1 MDATRAVRRSRGLGR
16 SEQDKEN
23 RGRRVA
29 LRKGVVTNKSCS
41 TRTLSTLHRRHSVDE
56 GPRGHIGR
64 RDGSKIPI
72 FKTRSRGRRLAIVG
86 KCKNVV
92 KIQNLAAS
100 PSEDELP
107 LKVPTNTPTEEG
119 APSAC
124 QISEDDMIFLMRKVT
139 FNDFFDVSMETES
152 SLISHDGYKGDIL
165 SYLKERESVVA
176 SRSASIPPT
185 VDPLHR
191 EILVDWLIDVQVHL
205 TLENA
210 TLHLAVAMVDAYLL
224 KRSISLHYLQL
235 LGLTCLFI
243 ASKYEEVYVPNLD
256 ILSMLCAECY
266 KEEEFLIMERR
277 ILRALDFN
285 LFFPTTVDF
294 LTLFLAPSEVDDER
308 LVFMC
313 NYLVDLTLSISHSEN
328 SCPSIWAAAAIF
340 LALTIRKSETRHKS
354 DNSDLLKDR
363 VDDPDDTVWGL
374 KLQTMTGYSEF
385 YLTELAKALVEKVH
399 ATKVAKYKAP
409 YRKYNIEGFQFISE
423 ELAKWCSAPVH
434 LYPIHNLFSELLQ

>member
-124 QISEDDMIFLMRKVT
+124 QISEDDMIFLMRKVN
-139 FNDFFDVSMETES
+139 FNDFFDVSMETDS
-152 SLISHDGYKGDIL
+152 SLISRDGYQAGDIL
-165 SYLKERESVVA
+165 FYLTERESVVA
-176 SRSASIPPT
+176 TRSASISPT
-185 VDPLHR
+185 VDPLHG

-205 TLENA
+205 ALQNA
-210 TLHLAVAMVDAYLL
+210 ILHLAVAVIDAYLL
-224 KRSISLHYLQL
+224 
-235 LGLTCLFI
+235 
-243 ASKYEEVYVPNLD
+243 NL
-256 ILSMLCAECY
+256 
-266 KEEEFLIMERR
+266 
-277 ILRALDFN
+277 
-285 LFFPTTVDF
+285 
-294 LTLFLAPSEVDDER
+294 
-308 LVFMC
+308 
-313 NYLVDLTLSISHSEN
+313 
-328 SCPSIWAAAAIF
+328 
-340 LALTIRKSETRHKS
+340 LAL
-354 DNSDLLKDR
+354 
-363 VDDPDDTVWGL
+363 
-374 KLQTMTGYSEF
+374 
-385 YLTELAKALVEKVH
+385 A
-399 ATKVAKYKAP
+399 
-409 YRKYNIEGFQFISE
+409 
-423 ELAKWCSAPVH
+423 
-434 LYPIHNLFSELLQ
+434 FSF